1 MNDNRQNK
9 IPACAGTQDREN
21 RQIERRSKMPTKN
34 FITRLYHSQYF
45 RNLIVRAI
53 EDGIILFLLFAAVWS
68 LAHVV
73 SGIFRILGV
82 A

>member
-1 MNDNRQNK
+1 
-9 IPACAGTQDREN
+9 
-21 RQIERRSKMPTKN
+21 MPTKD

-73 SGIFRILGV
+73 GGIFRILGV

>member
-9 IPACAGTQDREN
+9 IPACAGTQDREK
-21 RQIERRSKMPTKN
+21 RQIERRSKMPTKD

-68 LAHVV
+68 LAHIV